1 MSFYELLFLKKL
13 GSEKSGIQGVKING
27 TEIPPDANNK
37 VNISTSSFFTSGT
50 FVPNLICTAETGST
64 PTQPTYTGVS
74 SWFYYLIDNLCY
86 ISFLMNLTVTSKG
99 VGYYVINS
107 LPFTSSSD
115 VPEMGIT
122 LTEFNLSDGVLY
134 SPTITMF
141 VPAGTSTVQIEN
153 LNGRV
158 QVDASLAP
166 DNEFNLVIGGS
177 GFYITS

>member
-74 SWFYYLIDNLCY
+74 SGFYYLIDNLCY

-107 LPFTSSSD
+107 SSD
-115 VPEMGIT
+115 VPEMGIA